1 MLCRIA
7 RYSAFAKD
15 RTGGFKYEWRLAG
28 ISLAKPSIKTAND
41 LLSHPTLC
49 LHVQPCRAY
58 PHPWKVL
65 LSCSIC
71 CSQVQCELRHSSIK
85 W

>member
-1 MLCRIA
+1 VRAQTNRSNL
-7 RYSAFAKD
+7 
-15 RTGGFKYEWRLAG
+15 GVGFGANLFPSF
-28 ISLAKPSIKTAND
+28 SLAKPSIKTTND

-71 CSQVQCELRHSSIK
+71 CSQVQCELRHGSIK